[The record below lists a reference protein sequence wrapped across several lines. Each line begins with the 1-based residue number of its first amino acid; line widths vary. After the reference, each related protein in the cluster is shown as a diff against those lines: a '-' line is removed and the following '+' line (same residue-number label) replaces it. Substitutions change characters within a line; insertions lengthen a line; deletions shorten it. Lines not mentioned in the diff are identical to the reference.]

1 MILTIITYTDDKE
14 DGDRM
19 AKHRRAWNQEQYHRY
34 LKEGRGQ
41 GTKSAYKPWIMIHDF
56 PSNGMA
62 SRAYGNT
69 TGRIHHLLSN
79 MELSYFYLLD
89 WSEKVFDIREQ
100 YPILE
105 IKVAIEIAD
114 KAGIR
119 YPFDNMSGFP
129 YVLTSDFL
137 ITTEKGD
144 MVRSIKPQKELQ
156 NPRVRE
162 KLEIERRY
170 WAQRGTDWKLVTEN
184 EINHQ
189 KARNIEW
196 IFQASSLPGIF
207 SDPKVLEKCLLYF
220 ESVYLYT
227 ELPIMAIAADV
238 EHDFQLESGN
248 GLRIF
253 QYLVLCKRI
262 SIHMDTALN
271 LEIVRSKTK
280 ESGAR
285 ING

>member
-1 MILTIITYTDDKE
+1 MLTIITYTNDKE

-19 AKHRRAWNQEQYHRY
+19 AKRRCAWNQEQYHRY

-56 PSNGMA
+56 PSNGIV

-89 WSEKVFDIREQ
+89 WSEKVIDIREQ
-100 YPILE
+100 YPLLE
-105 IKVAIEIAD
+105 IKAAIEIAD

-119 YPFDNMSGFP
+119 YPFDNGFP

-137 ITTEKGD
+137 ITTTTEKGN
-144 MVRSIKPQKELQ
+144 MVRSIKLEKELQ

-196 IFQASSLPGIF
+196 IFQASSLPEIF
-207 SDPKVLEKCLLYF
+207 SKPEVLEECLLYF
-220 ESVYLYT
+220 ENVYLYT
-227 ELPIMAIAADV
+227 GRPIIAIAADV
-238 EHDFQLESGN
+238 ERDFQLESGN

-262 SIHMDTALN
+262 SVHMDTVLN

-280 ESGAR
+280 EG
-285 ING
+285 GVELYG